1 MFLRQLSRHLVGL
14 WTAENPVAINLL
26 KRILVSRFQT
36 LRKKKIDAV
45 PILMPEAFSVM
56 IVIAHT
62 FCWQLR
68 ELVQSLHSFHFGF
81 FISVLVANRPVG
93 IPGQS

>member
-1 MFLRQLSRHLVGL
+1 MDSREPCSNKPSQEDTGK
-14 WTAENPVAINLL
+14 PISDS
-26 KRILVSRFQT
+26 K
-36 LRKKKIDAV
+36 KKKIDAV

-56 IVIAHT
+56 MVIAHT

-68 ELVQSLHSFHFGF
+68 ELVQSLHSFHFGL